1 MHEHIESEGYMAKI
15 INGEYVDSKS
25 LISDAK
31 VRLNSAKSLLA
42 YHNAEALQTACNS
55 LESLIDSL
63 ETNLANSKASN
74 LVPEIT
80 IFSQEY
86 EQQEIK
92 MYLYVYGECTFAQIY
107 NHLKTHF
114 EYRGTMPPY
123 ITRSGVYSLLK
134 QMLKNGYL
142 RTRRVHF
149 KVLYSLT
156 QDARDKI
163 MVN

>member
-42 YHNAEALQTACNS
+42 YHDAGALQTACNN
-55 LESLIDSL
+55 LESLINSL
-63 ETNLANSKASN
+63 ETNLANSKVSD
-74 LVPEIT
+74 LDPEIT

-92 MYLYVYGECTFAQIY
+92 TYLYVYGECTFAQIY

-114 EYRGTMPPY
+114 AYRGTMPPY
-123 ITRSGVYSLLK
+123 ITRSEVYSLLK

-142 RTRRVHF
+142 RTHRVHF

-156 QDARDKI
+156 QDARDRI
-163 MVN
+163 MVD

>member
-42 YHNAEALQTACNS
+42 IHDVENLQTVCNN

-63 ETNLANSKASN
+63 ETNLANSKVSG
-74 LVPEIT
+74 LDPEIIT
-80 IFSQEY
+80 FSQEY

-92 MYLYVYGECTFAQIY
+92 MYLYIYGECTFTQIY

-123 ITRSGVYSLLK
+123 VTRREVYSLLK
-134 QMLKNGYL
+134 QMLKSGYL
-142 RTRRVHF
+142 RIRRVHF

-156 QDARDKI
+156 QDARDRI
-163 MVN
+163 MVD

>member
-15 INGEYVDSKS
+15 INGEYVNSKS
-25 LISDAK
+25 FISDAK
-31 VRLNSAKSLLA
+31 VRLNSAKNLLA
-42 YHNAEALQTACNS
+42 YHDAETLQTVCNN

-63 ETNLANSKASN
+63 ETNLVNSKVSD
-74 LVPEIT
+74 LDPEIT

-123 ITRSGVYSLLK
+123 IARSAVHSLLK
-134 QMLKNGYL
+134 QMMKSSYL

-156 QDARDKI
+156 
-163 MVN
+163 

>member
-42 YHNAEALQTACNS
+42 YHDAGALQTACNN
-55 LESLIDSL
+55 LESLINSL
-63 ETNLANSKASN
+63 ETNLANSKVSD
-74 LVPEIT
+74 LDPEIT

-92 MYLYVYGECTFAQIY
+92 MYLYIYGECTFAQIY

-123 ITRSGVYSLLK
+123 ITRSEVYSLLK
-134 QMLKNGYL
+134 QMLKSGYL

-149 KVLYSLT
+149 KILYSLT
-156 QDARDKI
+156 QDARDRI
-163 MVN
+163 MVD